1 MSLVSWA
8 ETPTPNNHSQLMF
21 ILTLLSFP
29 VLTFS
34 RTMWSRR
41 NLPDCPVHV
50 ICLPNA
56 NHRCSQTA
64 GPSCSADQP
73 APEPRGSVLRTHSFS
88 SPISPSCPQ
97 RESSLRR
104 LRAGRAESQRAGK
117 GTQAGSC
124 HPIKSRYATPSP
136 LPACLAPRAAAEFLS

>member
-1 MSLVSWA
+1 MILVSWA

-21 ILTLLSFP
+21 ILTLIAFP

-34 RTMWSRR
+34 HTMWSRR
-41 NLPDCPVHV
+41 KLPDCPVHV
-50 ICLPNA
+50 IRLPNA
-56 NHRCSQTA
+56 NHRGSERA

-97 RESSLRR
+97 RVFPQKAPCWAGTEPALRKRHPSGLLSSCQVQVRHPLS
-104 LRAGRAESQRAGK
+104 LAGLPS
-117 GTQAGSC
+117 TQGC
-124 HPIKSRYATPSP
+124 Y
-136 LPACLAPRAAAEFLS
+136 